1 MKKIL
6 EEELKNILDDH
17 KLWLDSDKQK
27 GKCANLSNTDLSRM
41 NLSYVD
47 LTYADLSGT
56 DLFRVNLSYANLFN
70 ANLSYANLSDANLF
84 NVILSYADLSHV
96 NLFCADLSD
105 ANLSYANLSYANLAH
120 ANLYHTNIIYAD
132 LSNTVLIKTK
142 LREVVTQNIIGK
154 KIIAAQIKTSR
165 KNNLVSYWVDLGIW
179 TTGCFQ
185 GTLKELKK
193 AVEETHKDNLFLK
206 NRYFRA
212 IDYILNEA
220 EEDKNNKRG

>member
-27 GKCANLSNTDLSRM
+27 GKCANLSNTDLSRV

-47 LTYADLSGT
+47 LS
-56 DLFRVNLSYANLFN
+56 
-70 ANLSYANLSDANLF
+70 
-84 NVILSYADLSHV
+84 NVD
-96 NLFCADLSD
+96 
-105 ANLSYANLSYANLAH
+105 LSYANLAH
-120 ANLYHTNIIYAD
+120 ANLYHTNLIYAD

-142 LREVVTQNIIGK
+142 LREVVTQNTIGK
-154 KIIAAQIKTSR
+154 KIIAAQINTSR
-165 KNNLVSYWVDLGIW
+165 KNNLISYWVDLGIW

-193 AVEETHKDNLFLK
+193 AVEETHKDNEILRD
-206 NRYFRA
+206 RYYRT
-212 IDYILNEA
+212 IIYILNEA
-220 EEDKNNKRG
+220 KVDEDNL